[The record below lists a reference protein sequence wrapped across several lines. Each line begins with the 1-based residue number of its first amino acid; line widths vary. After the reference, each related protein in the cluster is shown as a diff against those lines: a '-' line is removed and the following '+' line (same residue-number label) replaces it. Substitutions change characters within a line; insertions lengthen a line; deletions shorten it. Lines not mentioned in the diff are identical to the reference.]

1 MEKGKLEQLKR
12 KLEERKAKIESD
24 LSSIAQKDER
34 VKGDYDTRFP
44 DFGTLQ
50 STDESALKLAA
61 YESTLPIE
69 YALELRLADVNR
81 ALEKIAK
88 KEYGICESCD
98 QEIDPRRLEIM
109 PEARIC
115 LKCQK
120 KK

>member
-1 MEKGKLEQLKR
+1 MEKEKLQQLKNKLEK
-12 KLEERKAKIESD
+12 RKAKIESD
-24 LSSIAQKDER
+24 LSSIAQKDEK

-69 YALELRLADVNR
+69 YALELRLADINR
-81 ALEKIAK
+81 ALEKMDK
-88 KEYGICESCD
+88 GEYGICETCG
-98 QEIDPRRLEIM
+98 QEIDVKRLEIM